1 MEQQVIL
8 KSNRYGIN
16 LILNENLPFEELL
29 DAIILKFHESDKF
42 FKNASIAIT
51 FSGRHLSTEE
61 EIRIIDAITEQ
72 TSIHIICVLD
82 SDEQKELDTKAQIE
96 EFLRR
101 QEEST
106 GQFYKGTLRSGQVL
120 ECESSVVIVGD
131 VNPGLGSLDG
141 NAYAGAAGNSESF
154 VAALHMN
161 PIQIKIADVIGRSE
175 DKSPLERLRGRK
187 KQLEPQVAYIKEEA
201 ICIDV
206 MKNGMFENFY

>member
-1 MEQQVIL
+1 MSQI
-8 KSNRYGIN
+8 S
-16 LILNENLPFEELL
+16 
-29 DAIILKFHESDKF
+29 F

-131 VNPGLGSLDG
+131 VNLG
-141 NAYAGAAGNSESF
+141 
-154 VAALHMN
+154 
-161 PIQIKIADVIGRSE
+161 QRS
-175 DKSPLERLRGRK
+175 
-187 KQLEPQVAYIKEEA
+187 
-201 ICIDV
+201 
-206 MKNGMFENFY
+206 

>member
-131 VNPGLGSLDG
+131 VNPGAKIVAKG
-141 NAYAGAAGNSESF
+141 NICLLYT
-154 VAALHMN
+154 
-161 PIQIKIADVIGRSE
+161 
-175 DKSPLERLRGRK
+175 SPSPR
-187 KQLEPQVAYIKEEA
+187 
-201 ICIDV
+201 DS
-206 MKNGMFENFY
+206 

>member
-82 SDEQKELDTKAQIE
+82 SDEQKELDTQAQIE

-131 VNPGLGSLDG
+131 VNPGAKIVARGNIVVLG
-141 NAYAGAAGNSESF
+141 
-154 VAALHMN
+154 ALHMN

>member
-106 GQFYKGTLRSGQVL
+106 GQFYKGTLRTG
-120 ECESSVVIVGD
+120 
-131 VNPGLGSLDG
+131 P
-141 NAYAGAAGNSESF
+141 F
-154 VAALHMN
+154 
-161 PIQIKIADVIGRSE
+161 
-175 DKSPLERLRGRK
+175 
-187 KQLEPQVAYIKEEA
+187 
-201 ICIDV
+201 
-206 MKNGMFENFY
+206 

>member
-106 GQFYKGTLRSGQVL
+106 GQFYKGTLRSGQAREPSL
-120 ECESSVVIVGD
+120 PC
-131 VNPGLGSLDG
+131 GS
-141 NAYAGAAGNSESF
+141 
-154 VAALHMN
+154 
-161 PIQIKIADVIGRSE
+161 RSIILLRSL
-175 DKSPLERLRGRK
+175 KNVSERLR
-187 KQLEPQVAYIKEEA
+187 V
-201 ICIDV
+201 
-206 MKNGMFENFY
+206 